1 MDRIKLSKEEK
12 LLLKR
17 LSARKYPDQVLE
29 EDLKV
34 FMILENESL
43 VHGTKGKDGILA
55 PRLTAMGE
63 AYIASNPKLKK
74 SKHLGRH
81 EIYHQYYYFYNCSDN
96 FLNST
101 NKVNITWKN

>member
-1 MDRIKLSKEEK
+1 MDRIKLSKEDK

-63 AYIASNPKLKK
+63 AYIASNPKLKNPSIWEDTK
-74 SKHLGRH
+74 YIINTTISIIALIISLIALIK
-81 EIYHQYYYFYNCSDN
+81 
-96 FLNST
+96 
-101 NKVNITWKN
+101 

>member
-29 EDLKV
+29 EDLKI

-63 AYIASNPKLKK
+63 AYIASNPKLKNPSIWEDTK
-74 SKHLGRH
+74 YIINTTISIIALIISLIALIK
-81 EIYHQYYYFYNCSDN
+81 
-96 FLNST
+96 
-101 NKVNITWKN
+101 

>member
-63 AYIASNPKLKK
+63 AYIASNPKLKNPSIWEDTK
-74 SKHLGRH
+74 YIINTTISIIALIISLIAQIK
-81 EIYHQYYYFYNCSDN
+81 
-96 FLNST
+96 
-101 NKVNITWKN
+101 

>member
-63 AYIASNPKLKK
+63 AYIASNPKLKNPSIWEETK
-74 SKHLGRH
+74 YIINTTISIIALIISLIALIK
-81 EIYHQYYYFYNCSDN
+81 
-96 FLNST
+96 
-101 NKVNITWKN
+101 

>member
-63 AYIASNPKLKK
+63 AYITSNPKLKNPSIWEDTK
-74 SKHLGRH
+74 YIINTTISIIALIISLIALIK
-81 EIYHQYYYFYNCSDN
+81 
-96 FLNST
+96 
-101 NKVNITWKN
+101 

>member
-63 AYIASNPKLKK
+63 SYIASNPKLKNPSIWEDTK
-74 SKHLGRH
+74 YIINTTISIIALIISLIALIK
-81 EIYHQYYYFYNCSDN
+81 
-96 FLNST
+96 
-101 NKVNITWKN
+101 

>member
-63 AYIASNPKLKK
+63 AYIASNPKLKNPSIWEDTK
-74 SKHLGRH
+74 YIINTTISIIALIISLVSVK
-81 EIYHQYYYFYNCSDN
+81 
-96 FLNST
+96 
-101 NKVNITWKN
+101 K

>member
-1 MDRIKLSKEEK
+1 MDGIKLSKEEK

-63 AYIASNPKLKK
+63 AYIASNPKLKNPSIWEDTK
-74 SKHLGRH
+74 YIINTTISIIALIISLIALIK
-81 EIYHQYYYFYNCSDN
+81 
-96 FLNST
+96 
-101 NKVNITWKN
+101 

>member
-43 VHGTKGKDGILA
+43 VHGTKGKVGILA

-63 AYIASNPKLKK
+63 AYIASNPKLKNPSIWEDTK
-74 SKHLGRH
+74 YIINTTISIIALIISLIALIK
-81 EIYHQYYYFYNCSDN
+81 
-96 FLNST
+96 
-101 NKVNITWKN
+101 

>member
-29 EDLKV
+29 EDIET
-34 FMILENESL
+34 FIILENESL
-43 VHGTKGKDGILA
+43 VHGTKGKDGILG

-63 AYIASNPKLKK
+63 AYIASNPKLKNPSIWEDK
-74 SKHLGRH
+74 KY
-81 EIYHQYYYFYNCSDN
+81 II
-96 FLNST
+96 ST
-101 NKVNITWKN
+101 TISIVALIISVIALIK

>member
-1 MDRIKLSKEEK
+1 MDRTKLSKEEK

-63 AYIASNPKLKK
+63 AYIASNPKLKNPSIWEDTK
-74 SKHLGRH
+74 YIINTTISIIALIISLIALIK
-81 EIYHQYYYFYNCSDN
+81 
-96 FLNST
+96 
-101 NKVNITWKN
+101 

>member
-43 VHGTKGKDGILA
+43 VYGTKGKDGILA

-63 AYIASNPKLKK
+63 AYIASNPKLKNPSIWEDTK
-74 SKHLGRH
+74 YIINTTISIIALIISLIALIK
-81 EIYHQYYYFYNCSDN
+81 
-96 FLNST
+96 
-101 NKVNITWKN
+101 

>member
-63 AYIASNPKLKK
+63 AYIASNPKLKNPCIWEDTK
-74 SKHLGRH
+74 YIINTTISIIALIISLIALIK
-81 EIYHQYYYFYNCSDN
+81 
-96 FLNST
+96 
-101 NKVNITWKN
+101 

>member
-43 VHGTKGKDGILA
+43 VHGTKGKDEILA

-63 AYIASNPKLKK
+63 AYIASNPKLKNPSIWEDTK
-74 SKHLGRH
+74 YIINTTISIIALIISLIALIK
-81 EIYHQYYYFYNCSDN
+81 
-96 FLNST
+96 
-101 NKVNITWKN
+101 

>member
-43 VHGTKGKDGILA
+43 VHGTKCKDGILA

-63 AYIASNPKLKK
+63 AYIASNPKLKNPSIWEDTK
-74 SKHLGRH
+74 YIINTTISIIALIISLIALIK
-81 EIYHQYYYFYNCSDN
+81 
-96 FLNST
+96 
-101 NKVNITWKN
+101 

>member
-17 LSARKYPDQVLE
+17 LSAKKYPDQVLE

-63 AYIASNPKLKK
+63 AYIASNPKLKNPSIWEDTK
-74 SKHLGRH
+74 YIINTTISIIALIISLIALIK
-81 EIYHQYYYFYNCSDN
+81 
-96 FLNST
+96 
-101 NKVNITWKN
+101 

>member
-34 FMILENESL
+34 FMMLENESL

-63 AYIASNPKLKK
+63 AYIASNPKLKNPSIWEDTK
-74 SKHLGRH
+74 YIINTTISIIALIISLIALIK
-81 EIYHQYYYFYNCSDN
+81 
-96 FLNST
+96 
-101 NKVNITWKN
+101 

>member
-1 MDRIKLSKEEK
+1 M
-12 LLLKR
+12 KR

-63 AYIASNPKLKK
+63 AYIASNPKLKNPSIWEDTK
-74 SKHLGRH
+74 YIINTTISIIALIISLIALIK
-81 EIYHQYYYFYNCSDN
+81 
-96 FLNST
+96 
-101 NKVNITWKN
+101 

>member
-12 LLLKR
+12 LLLRR

-63 AYIASNPKLKK
+63 AYIASNPKLKNPSIWEDTK
-74 SKHLGRH
+74 YIINTTISIIALIISLIALIK
-81 EIYHQYYYFYNCSDN
+81 
-96 FLNST
+96 
-101 NKVNITWKN
+101 

>member
-63 AYIASNPKLKK
+63 AYIALNPKLKNPSIWEDTK
-74 SKHLGRH
+74 YIINTTIPIIALIISLIALIK
-81 EIYHQYYYFYNCSDN
+81 
-96 FLNST
+96 
-101 NKVNITWKN
+101 

>member
-63 AYIASNPKLKK
+63 AYIASNPKLKNPSIWEDTK
-74 SKHLGRH
+74 YIINTTISIIALIISLIALIK
-81 EIYHQYYYFYNCSDN
+81 
-96 FLNST
+96 
-101 NKVNITWKN
+101 